1 MSPEIV
7 QKFSYNMFF
16 GYTIIVYSNLSSE
29 LKGVDIER

>member
-1 MSPEIV
+1 MNPEII

-16 GYTIIVYSNLSSE
+16 GHTIIVYSNLSSE